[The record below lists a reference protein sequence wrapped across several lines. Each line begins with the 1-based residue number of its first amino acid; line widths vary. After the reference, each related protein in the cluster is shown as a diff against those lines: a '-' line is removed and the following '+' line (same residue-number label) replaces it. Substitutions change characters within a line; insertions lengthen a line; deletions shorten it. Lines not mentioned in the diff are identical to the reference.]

1 MHNILIIDRERF
13 DAIRQDKLEYARAN
27 IGEPRKSL
35 DNDVDL
41 IFNLFSNCG
50 VMSMDFI
57 AIQEHGGAATI
68 IKNRFTEHVDYIDNE
83 IYNMIKRE
91 YLHKSNRDC

>member
-1 MHNILIIDRERF
+1 MHNIFNIDRDRF
-13 DAIRQDKLEYARAN
+13 EAIRQNKLEYARAI

-57 AIQEHGGAATI
+57 AIQEHAGAATI
-68 IKNRFTEHVDYIDNE
+68 IKNRFTHHIDYIDRW
-83 IYNMIKRE
+83 IYNIIKRE
-91 YLHKSNRDC
+91 YLQQI